1 MSTATADSS
10 LDTEGIVLDKIGRLL
25 ANFPPASTSEQEF
38 LGAQYDAGLAWV
50 HFPEGYGGLGLS
62 RSLQPVISNRLR
74 QAGAPSGAAR
84 NAIGYG
90 MAAPTILT
98 MGSEDQRQRYLR
110 PLFTCEEIWCQ
121 LFSEPGAG
129 SDVASL
135 STRAVRDGDEWI
147 INGQKVWT
155 TLAHTSRFGMVL
167 ARTDSEAVKHNGLTY
182 FAVDMH
188 APGVEVRP
196 LRQMT
201 GDAEF
206 NEVYFTDVRV
216 PDSERL
222 SEVGEGWRGAL
233 VTLMNE
239 RVSIAGTPPPR
250 GSGAIGSA
258 VRIWHDLPDHAR
270 GAVRRDQLMRLW
282 IEAEV
287 QRLTRAR
294 ATAAA
299 ASGTP
304 GPEGSLG
311 KLAGAEFNKRIFAF
325 CVDLLGAEGTLYDS
339 YQMRRPDGANEV
351 STPARNFLRSRANSI
366 EGGTSEVMRNIIGER
381 VLGLPGDVRV
391 DKGVPWSQVP
401 RN

>member
-1 MSTATADSS
+1 MSTTSATIDDQFTDDDER
-10 LDTEGIVLDKIGRLL
+10 LVNEKIDRLL
-25 ANFPPASTSEQEF
+25 ADHPPAQTPERDF
-38 LGAQYDAGLAWV
+38 LGAQFDAGLAWV
-50 HFPEGYGGLGLS
+50 HFPEGYGGLGLP
-62 RSLQPVISNRLR
+62 RRLQPVISRRLHK
-74 QAGAPSGAAR
+74 AGAPSGGAR

-98 MGSEDQRQRYLR
+98 MGSEQQRQRYLR

-135 STRAVRDGDEWI
+135 SARAVKDGDEWI

-167 ARTDSEAVKHNGLTY
+167 ARTNAEAEKHKGLTY
-182 FAVDMH
+182 FVVDMH

-206 NEVYFTDVRV
+206 NEVYFTDVRI
-216 PDSERL
+216 PDAERL
-222 SEVGEGWRGAL
+222 SDVGEGWRGAL

-250 GSGAIGSA
+250 GSGPIASITN
-258 VRIWHDLPDHAR
+258 IWKGLPEHR
-270 GAVRRDQLMRLW
+270 RTPVRRDELMQLW
-282 IEAEV
+282 IQAEV
-287 QRLTRAR
+287 QRLTRMR

-299 ASGTP
+299 VQGTP

-311 KLAGAEFNKRIFAF
+311 KLAGAESNKRMYAFA
-325 CVDLLGAEGTLYDS
+325 VDLLGPEGMLYDN
-339 YQMRRPDGANEV
+339 YEMRRPDGANEA

-366 EGGTSEVMRNIIGER
+366 EGGTSEVMR
-381 VLGLPGDVRV
+381 
-391 DKGVPWSQVP
+391 
-401 RN
+401 